1 MSERPRKRRW
11 LIWLKAAVSLALLG
25 WLVARM
31 VRRDG
36 VETLTD
42 RLVSLDVPWL
52 MIAVALHFA
61 AVLSGVAR
69 WRGLLDAAGLRH
81 GFGRLLGS
89 FLVGRFIGA
98 FTPSTT
104 GLDGWR
110 LYDVGREDGQMATSA
125 AVIGVEKLVGL
136 IGMALVCA
144 LLIPFGGIE
153 LMGPS
158 APVAAAAMAGAAATG
173 LWLIRRPAGLAW
185 VVVRLPGAKLKGLGA
200 KALDAVKRAE
210 LDARRTAAAVALG
223 VLSHASLSA
232 VFFATGRAVGV
243 EADAMTLIVAGNAI
257 TLAVLLP
264 VSIGGVGVREGVAV
278 VLLASVGVSSTDAV
292 LVALL
297 GYLTGQV
304 PALLGGA
311 LTILRPR
318 VPSRPWVS
326 NGSPSAP
333 AGETAPG

>member
-1 MSERPRKRRW
+1 V
-11 LIWLKAAVSLALLG
+11 WLKAAVSLGLLG

-36 VETLTD
+36 VETLAD
-42 RLVSLDVPWL
+42 RVLALDVPWL
-52 MIAVALHFA
+52 MVAIVLHFV
-61 AVLSGVAR
+61 AVLCGVAR

-81 GFGRLLGS
+81 GFGRLLRS
-89 FLVGRFIGA
+89 FLVGRFVGA

-110 LYDVGREDGQMATSA
+110 LYDVGREDGEMATSA

-158 APVAAAAMAGAAATG
+158 APIAAAAMAGGAATG
-173 LWLIRRPAGLAW
+173 LWLIRDPRALAW
-185 VVVRLPGAKLKGLGA
+185 LVARLPSAKLKALGN
-200 KALDAVKRAE
+200 KALDAVTRTE
-210 LDARRTAAAVALG
+210 LDARRTATAVALG

-243 EADAMTLIVAGNAI
+243 EADPMTLLVAGNAI

-278 VLLASVGVSSTDAV
+278 VLLASVGVASTDAV

-311 LTILRPR
+311 LTILGPR
-318 VPSRPWVS
+318 VPSRSWAS